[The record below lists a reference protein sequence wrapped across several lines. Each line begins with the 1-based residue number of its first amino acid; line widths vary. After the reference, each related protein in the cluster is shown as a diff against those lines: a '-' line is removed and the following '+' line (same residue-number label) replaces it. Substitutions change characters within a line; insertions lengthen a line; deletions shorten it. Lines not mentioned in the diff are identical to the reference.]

1 MHILITGGAGFLG
14 VLTAKALLAKNE
26 VSGQL
31 IKKVTLVDRVPTAD
45 AIAQDARVAQVT
57 GDLVDLLHA
66 GKAVPPDADCVVHL
80 AAAVSAECEADFD
93 LGMRSNLDATRL
105 LLEAC
110 RAGKRV
116 PRFVFSSSVAVFGGK
131 LPAVMEDDTLP
142 QPQSSYGIQK
152 FMGEQLV
159 ADYTR
164 KGFVDGRSVRL
175 MTVSVRPGR
184 PNGAA
189 SGFLSGIIRE
199 PLAGTR
205 AVCPVAPDT
214 AIALGSPAGS
224 VAGIIKAM
232 EASAQE
238 WGGRT
243 AVNLPALTVTVGE
256 MVAALERAA
265 GKAATDLIDWQPDAN
280 VARIVGGW
288 PARFNAQRALA
299 LGLYPEKSFD
309 AIVAAYIHA
318 NPAAVKLAIAG
329 QNLKQETT

>member
-1 MHILITGGAGFLG
+1 MHIVITGGTGFLG
-14 VLTAKALLAKNE
+14 LLTAKKLLEN
-26 VSGQL
+26 GQVNGQPITRL
-31 IKKVTLVDRVPTAD
+31 TLLDRATTSDPIT
-45 AIAQDARVAQVT
+45 QDSRVVQVT

-66 GKAVPPDADCVVHL
+66 GQALPRDADYVVHL

-93 LGMRSNLDATRL
+93 LGMRSNLEATHL

-131 LPAVMEDDTLP
+131 LPAVVEDNTLP

-152 FMGEQLV
+152 FVGEQLV

-199 PLAGTR
+199 PLAGVR

-214 AIALGSPAGS
+214 AVALGSPAGS
-224 VAGIIKAM
+224 VAGVIKAM
-232 EASAQE
+232 EISQEE

-265 GKAATDLIDWQPDAN
+265 GRAAIDLIDWQPDAN
-280 VARIVGGW
+280 IARIVGGW
-288 PARFNAQRALA
+288 PPRFNAQRARV

-309 AIVAAYIHA
+309 AMVAAYIHA
-318 NPAAVKLAIAG
+318 NPAAVKLLAAG

>member
-1 MHILITGGAGFLG
+1 MHVVITGGAGFLG
-14 VLTAKALLAKNE
+14 LRTASTLLSKGTIDGQPITRLTLL
-26 VSGQL
+26 
-31 IKKVTLVDRVPTAD
+31 DRVA
-45 AIAQDARVAQVT
+45 AIDPLVQDPRVTQVT
-57 GDLVDLLHA
+57 GDLVDLLQL
-66 GKAVPPDADCVVHL
+66 GKALPPDADCVVHL

-93 LGMRSNLDATRL
+93 LGMRSNLEATRL

-116 PRFVFSSSVAVFGGK
+116 PRFVFSSSVAVFGGR
-131 LPAVMEDDTLP
+131 LPGVVQDDTLP

-152 FMGEQLV
+152 LIGEQLV

-199 PLAGTR
+199 PLAGIR

-224 VAGIIKAM
+224 VTAILKAI
-232 EASAQE
+232 EVSQDQ

-243 AVNLPALTVTVGE
+243 AVNAPALTVTVGE

-265 GKAATDLIDWQPDAN
+265 GKAAVDLIDWQLDAN
-280 VARIVGGW
+280 IARIVGGW
-288 PARFNAQRALA
+288 PARFNAQRAQT

-309 AIVAAYIHA
+309 AIVAAYIQT
-318 NPAAVKLAIAG
+318 NPAAVKSAVAG